1 MRVRGRT
8 DGFDFV
14 DDRGI
19 VVWKTIDFL
28 RFRDF
33 RDVRSQSAKNPNH
46 QTKKTF
52 AYPKNILSGPEIFI
66 VLG

>member
-28 RFRDF
+28 RFSGRPITIGKK
-33 RDVRSQSAKNPNH
+33 SKSPNEE
-46 QTKKTF
+46 
-52 AYPKNILSGPEIFI
+52 NLRIPEKYSIWS
-66 VLG
+66 